1 MGYEEGNEEE
11 PEEPPEGQEEGELE
25 GAAEESGHPLS
36 ASEGQADDIGPL
48 EQRS

>member
-25 GAAEESGHPLS
+25 GAEESGHPLS